1 MPGGSQGCGVLQR
14 NMLYEGWNQ
23 DWTAQ
28 LSLKSPACIVGTGHA
43 MTSKETG
50 KSDAPPDGTER
61 DFATLA
67 DQWADENWYLP
78 PGGDQSWRDR
88 EAQRLFGGDG
98 EELIDERQDRPRL
111 DPSTD
116 EVGGSYEPGF
126 KHRGAL
132 GIALPLLLA
141 ASAAF
146 SVPVFMPQV
155 LTSGFW
161 NPYEPKAPS
170 DMPVQIVKLAED
182 DVTLRP
188 AYGDGSDRSN
198 AADQALSQPAGKA
211 VAPIKIYRN
220 SVLPD
225 PRPAIVTRNDP
236 KDSEPSARI
245 AEVQPSQAP
254 SPRIR
259 PAKSLPPIGAAYFA
273 SHAPA
278 AGKQIADSTRPIGQA
293 YFESHSPA
301 RTD

>member
-1 MPGGSQGCGVLQR
+1 
-14 NMLYEGWNQ
+14 
-23 DWTAQ
+23 
-28 LSLKSPACIVGTGHA
+28 

-50 KSDAPPDGTER
+50 KSHTPPDGTER

-78 PGGDQSWRDR
+78 PSGDQSWRDL
-88 EAQRLFGGDG
+88 EARRLFGGDG
-98 EELIDERQDRPRL
+98 EEPMGERQDPLRV
-111 DPSTD
+111 DPATD
-116 EVGGSYEPGF
+116 EVGGSDEPSF

-141 ASAAF
+141 ACAVF
-146 SVPVFMPQV
+146 SVPIFMPQV

-170 DMPVQIVKLAED
+170 AMPVQIVKLAED

-188 AYGDGSDRSN
+188 AYGDGSDRGN
-198 AADQALSQPAGKA
+198 AADQALSQPAGQA
-211 VAPIKIYRN
+211 VAPIKIYRS
-220 SVLPD
+220 SVLPN
-225 PRPAIVTRNDP
+225 PRPAIVTRDDP
-236 KDSEPSARI
+236 KDSKPSAQV
-245 AEVQPSQAP
+245 AEAQPSRAP
-254 SPRIR
+254 SPGIQ

-278 AGKQIADSTRPIGQA
+278 AVKQIADSTRPIGQA

-301 RTD
+301 RAD